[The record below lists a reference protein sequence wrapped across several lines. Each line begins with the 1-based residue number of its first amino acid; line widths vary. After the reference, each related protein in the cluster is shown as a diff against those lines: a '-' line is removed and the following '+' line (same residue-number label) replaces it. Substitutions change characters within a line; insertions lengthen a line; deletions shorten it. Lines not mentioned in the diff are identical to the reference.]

1 MPPPPGRWFAVILL
15 QYNLRDPFWD
25 RDAGLF
31 HEGFKANGV
40 DSRFVALG
48 DPAMVQRPDLV
59 LASQPQ
65 MEDPAWWRQWKL
77 EGVVLYSW
85 ALPRFTRVTRA
96 LKEAGVKVVLV
107 LDADGVRS
115 PQVWFSRYLHTKY
128 VYARMERRFFP
139 WAVALAKT
147 LGALPRSHY
156 TQTLQH
162 LELADWIGVPSP
174 LGMQRFSRFLLH
186 CGRPDLVPRLT
197 LLHHPV
203 ASHMTYNPAVRKQPL
218 IVAVGGWE
226 RLVKGAPL
234 LVQALARAL
243 PRRPEYRARII
254 GSGREALEERV
265 GKLPPEVRQ
274 RIEILGPIP
283 NSQLGRH
290 YQEARIFVNSSY
302 SESFGIAAAEALCCG
317 CSVVG
322 TALIA
327 SFNYFCSEASGTL
340 SCNRSPALYCDA
352 ICAEMAAW
360 DSGRRDPARISATWT
375 ARLHAGQVARSV
387 LDITRASCGSAT

>member
-1 MPPPPGRWFAVILL
+1 MATPSRPGRWFAVILL

-31 HEGFKANGV
+31 YEGFKANGV

-48 DPAMVQRPDLV
+48 DPSIEQRPDLV
-59 LASQPQ
+59 LASQSQ
-65 MEDPAWWRQWKL
+65 MEDPAWWRQWEL

-85 ALPRFTRVTRA
+85 ALPRFTNITRA
-96 LKEAGVKVVLV
+96 LKDAGVKVVLV

-115 PQVWFSRYLHTKY
+115 PHVWFSRYLQTKY
-128 VYARMERRFFP
+128 VYARMERRWFP
-139 WAVALAKT
+139 WAIALAKT

-162 LELADWIGVPSP
+162 LELADRIGVPSP
-174 LGMQRFSRFLLH
+174 LGMQRFSRFLLG
-186 CGRPDLVPRLT
+186 CGRADLVPRLA

-203 ASHMTYNPAVRKQPL
+203 ASHMAYHPAVNKQPL

-234 LVQALARAL
+234 LVRALELAL

-254 GSGREALEERV
+254 GSGREVIQRLVSR
-265 GKLPPEVRQ
+265 LPAGLQP
-274 RIEILGPIP
+274 RIEITGAIP
-283 NSQLGRH
+283 NHQLSRH
-290 YQEARIFVNSSY
+290 YQEARIFVNSSH

-340 SCNRSPALYCDA
+340 SCNRSPALFCDA

-360 DSGRRDPARISATWT
+360 DSGMRDPARISATWT
-375 ARLHAGQVARSV
+375 GRLHAKHVARAVVRMSEM
-387 LDITRASCGSAT
+387 T

>member
-1 MPPPPGRWFAVILL
+1 
-15 QYNLRDPFWD
+15 
-25 RDAGLF
+25 
-31 HEGFKANGV
+31 
-40 DSRFVALG
+40 
-48 DPAMVQRPDLV
+48 
-59 LASQPQ
+59 
-65 MEDPAWWRQWKL
+65 MEDPAWWRQWNL

-218 IVAVGGWE
+218 IGGRGLGTAGERRAVA
-226 RLVKGAPL
+226 GAGAGAGAAAP
-234 LVQALARAL
+234 
-243 PRRPEYRARII
+243 PRVPGADH
-254 GSGREALEERV
+254 
-265 GKLPPEVRQ
+265 RQ
-274 RIEILGPIP
+274 RTGGPRGT
-283 NSQLGRH
+283 GR
-290 YQEARIFVNSSY
+290 Q
-302 SESFGIAAAEALCCG
+302 
-317 CSVVG
+317 
-322 TALIA
+322 T
-327 SFNYFCSEASGTL
+327 
-340 SCNRSPALYCDA
+340 
-352 ICAEMAAW
+352 
-360 DSGRRDPARISATWT
+360 SA
-375 ARLHAGQVARSV
+375 G
-387 LDITRASCGSAT
+387 GSATH